1 MSIQTQEVSQQ
12 NGLFAAMQG
21 KRQKLNRRRFL
32 QAAGLTAGAATTIGL
47 AGCGGIIGVDPE
59 AGPAPS
65 LEDVLQFAL
74 NLEYFEATFYSYIA
88 NGSGIPAA
96 LMGPNPGTVSGGAK
110 INFTDPNVAAL
121 AQQLAA
127 DELAHVEYIRA
138 GLQYANAVPVSM
150 PALNL
155 AAMGMPTSDAS
166 FLALARQLETVG
178 TSAYEGGIQYLS
190 ISPQVTTYAAVI
202 HDAEGQHESALRQF
216 CIMKGISSPAVDK
229 FDRPPVL
236 GPTTMFNTST
246 ITGLNTARNASE
258 VLQIVYAAP
267 GMLGVT
273 KGGFF
278 PDGMNGNVKST

>member
-1 MSIQTQEVSQQ
+1 MLMQTEEVRQQ
-12 NGLFAAMQG
+12 NGLLAAPQG
-21 KRQKLNRRRFL
+21 KGQKLNRRRFL
-32 QAAGLTAGAATTIGL
+32 QAAGLAAGAATTVGL
-47 AGCGGIIGVDPE
+47 AGCGGVIGVDPE

-74 NLEYFEATFYSYIA
+74 NLEYLEATFYNYIA

-96 LMGPNPGTVSGGAK
+96 LMGPSPGTVSGGAK

-138 GLQYANAVPVSM
+138 GLQYANATPVSM

-155 AAMGMPTSDAS
+155 AAMGMPTDDAS

-178 TSAYEGGIQYLS
+178 TSAYEGGIQYLA
-190 ISPQVTTYAAVI
+190 ISPQITTYAAVI
-202 HDAEGQHESALRQF
+202 HDAEGQHESALRQL
-216 CIMKGISSPAVDK
+216 CIMKGVTSPAVDK

-246 ITGLNTARNASE
+246 LTGLNTARNASE

-278 PDGMNGNVKST
+278 PDGLNGNVTST